1 MAKSFQHQI
10 IANAL
15 ALISDEANWTRGALA
30 RDRSGLV
37 CSWDDAEAYR
47 YCAIGAL
54 ARAVAELFGP
64 SCEAGSMAL
73 RAAGYV
79 LKANGKVAALQEACA
94 LEDRWYGFHQA
105 EKRVG
110 EGRLDEMARYYR
122 DLKARLDK
130 IEALAGGNYH
140 AYRNF
145 ADVSRKLGELEHS
158 REEAKR
164 IARQAVFRAWLFC
177 GTLLAAA
184 AIVGL
189 SVVLAGGHL

>member
-1 MAKSFQHQI
+1 MSATITS
-10 IANAL
+10 L
-15 ALISDEANWTRGALA
+15 PS
-30 RDRSGLV
+30 RSGA
-37 CSWDDAEAYR
+37 SAD
-47 YCAIGAL
+47 
-54 ARAVAELFGP
+54 VAELHNRKAAVQSF
-64 SCEAGSMAL
+64 EAGPERDSFIAETAIKIDQL
-73 RAAGYV
+73 QATSGRLVSDVGELVA
-79 LKANGKVAALQEACA
+79 KVAVLQDACA

-110 EGRLDEMARYYR
+110 ESKLDEMARYYR

-145 ADVSRKLGELEHS
+145 AEVSRKLGELEQS

-164 IARQAVFRAWLFC
+164 IGRRAVFRAWLFC

-189 SVVLAGGHL
+189 SIVLSGGHS